1 MNDSNLSKKVFKM
14 ASKYK
19 NKKIEVNGILFDS
32 KKEARRYEQLLML
45 EKSGE
50 ITDLQMQV
58 KFVLIPAQ
66 YGTVQDGHKMKRKC
80 LEREVTYVAD
90 FVYRDKQQKL
100 HVEDTKNPYL
110 RKEPR
115 YVIKR
120 KMMLYFHGIRIEE
133 I

>member
-1 MNDSNLSKKVFKM
+1 M

-32 KKEARRYEQLLML
+32 KKEARRYEQLLLL
-45 EKSGE
+45 EKAGE

-58 KFVLIPAQ
+58 KYVLIPAQ
-66 YGTVQDGHKMKRKC
+66 YATVQDGHKMKRKC
-80 LEREVTYVAD
+80 IEREVTYVAD
-90 FVYRDKQQKL
+90 FVYRDKNQKL

-133 I
+133 V